1 MLSKIGTTA
10 NENHGKSPNLF
21 LFSCKGLTKA
31 LTETKTSRQM
41 EQLSKRQAENIYHQ
55 QLWVH
60 LDDEQKVQLQLF
72 QRCLCMPFREFHTAL
87 ENLLKRKIH
96 LMEFGEL
103 NKLTD
108 EYLRHY
114 PQPEWN
120 HVQTQLEKAKLQRS

>member
-1 MLSKIGTTA
+1 
-10 NENHGKSPNLF
+10 
-21 LFSCKGLTKA
+21 
-31 LTETKTSRQM
+31 M